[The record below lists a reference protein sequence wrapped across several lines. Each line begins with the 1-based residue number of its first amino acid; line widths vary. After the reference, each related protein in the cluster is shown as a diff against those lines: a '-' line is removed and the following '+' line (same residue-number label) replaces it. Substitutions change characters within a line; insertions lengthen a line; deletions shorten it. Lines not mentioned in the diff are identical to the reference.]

1 MTLWKSKLTPAGDK
15 KLSWFNCFNQVT
27 YGRIFLPDF
36 LKTNQLNLMV
46 KSGKVLS
53 LQIPILFFIT
63 FLELNK
69 DVLTTTTTNHTKI
82 CWKGCNNYLA
92 KVNN

>member
-1 MTLWKSKLTPAGDK
+1 MA
-15 KLSWFNCFNQVT
+15 
-27 YGRIFLPDF
+27 
-36 LKTNQLNLMV
+36 

-53 LQIPILFFIT
+53 LQIPILFLIT

-69 DVLTTTTTNHTKI
+69 DVLTTTTTTTTTKQTKI

>member
-1 MTLWKSKLTPAGDK
+1 
-15 KLSWFNCFNQVT
+15 
-27 YGRIFLPDF
+27 
-36 LKTNQLNLMV
+36 MV

-69 DVLTTTTTNHTKI
+69 DVLTTTTTTTTTNNTKI

>member
-1 MTLWKSKLTPAGDK
+1 
-15 KLSWFNCFNQVT
+15 
-27 YGRIFLPDF
+27 
-36 LKTNQLNLMV
+36 MV

-53 LQIPILFFIT
+53 LQIPILFLIT

>member
-1 MTLWKSKLTPAGDK
+1 MD
-15 KLSWFNCFNQVT
+15 
-27 YGRIFLPDF
+27 
-36 LKTNQLNLMV
+36 

-53 LQIPILFFIT
+53 LQIPILFVIT

-69 DVLTTTTTNHTKI
+69 DVLTTTTTTTKHTKI
-82 CWKGCNNYLA
+82 CWKGCNHYLA

>member
-1 MTLWKSKLTPAGDK
+1 MA
-15 KLSWFNCFNQVT
+15 
-27 YGRIFLPDF
+27 
-36 LKTNQLNLMV
+36 

-53 LQIPILFFIT
+53 LQIPISFVIT
-63 FLELNK
+63 FLELNN
-69 DVLTTTTTNHTKI
+69 DVLTTTTTTTKHTKI

>member
-1 MTLWKSKLTPAGDK
+1 MA
-15 KLSWFNCFNQVT
+15 
-27 YGRIFLPDF
+27 
-36 LKTNQLNLMV
+36 

-53 LQIPILFFIT
+53 LQIPIFFVIT

-69 DVLTTTTTNHTKI
+69 DVLTTTTTKHTKI